1 MQEKNPDSKSGSI
14 SDGDSS
20 TVIANFSVGETG
32 SNSSDLSHIDGN
44 LADVSL

>member
-1 MQEKNPDSKSGSI
+1 MQEENPDSKSGSI

-20 TVIANFSVGETG
+20 TVIANFNVGETG
-32 SNSSDLSHIDGN
+32 SNSSDLIQIDDN